1 MITVYK
7 FETFETFLVDNY
19 LLYNSPTRDLYW
31 PFYYS
36 HENNQL
42 FSPVPKN
49 TKIDDLDE
57 DKLSGYINPSQFL
70 SNPIP
75 SFNYQSVLY
84 VHSNCTLPRAKIT
97 QKYKRVLKP
106 DAAHIC
112 VVPTITHSY
121 RIYKMA
127 IFANRE
133 ANKVFI
139 IQMGFRWSQGQKIVI
154 GNDIS
159 YFATGSKITDINP
172 NIRNYSFPETD
183 YLKMRASSQPRL
195 YNYKNWLDLLDSSL
209 VYYGPVLITKPQD
222 RWVSDCM
229 YNKMHDIIS
238 ETTLLSSLEDNK
250 GNDFCKEIYDN
261 IVDMLN
267 SKDLDTIGL
276 GLRAI
281 AELNYKKY
289 YNTTLYLLNNAPA
302 RWRDSPIKY
311 NVSVKYML
319 KYLGVWNYRS
329 EKYTT
334 ETTQEDFDMMNSIL
348 LNEINKMNNNIIT
361 EFQRKYPFTEVDF
374 SSTIHLTPKLI
385 SENNNNSEEPIN

>member
-1 MITVYK
+1 MSIVYK

-19 LLYNSPTRDLYW
+19 LLDNVATKDPYW
-31 PFYYS
+31 PFYNSY
-36 HENNQL
+36 ENNQL

-49 TKIDDLDE
+49 IKIDDLE
-57 DKLSGYINPSQFL
+57 ENKLSGYINPSQFL

-121 RIYKMA
+121 RIYQMA

-139 IQMGFRWSQGQKIVI
+139 IQMGYRWSQGQKIIV

-172 NIRNYSFPETD
+172 NILKYSFPETD
-183 YLKMRASSQPRL
+183 YFKMRASSQPRL
-195 YNYKNWLDLLDSSL
+195 YTYKNWVDLLDSSL
-209 VYYGPVLITKPQD
+209 VYYGPVLVTKPQD

-238 ETTLLSSLEDNK
+238 ETALLSSLEDK

-289 YNTTLYLLNNAPA
+289 YNTTLYLLNNASQ

-348 LNEINKMNNNIIT
+348 LNEFNKTKNNIIT

-374 SSTIHLTPKLI
+374 SSTLHLIPKLI

>member
-1 MITVYK
+1 MSIVYK

-19 LLYNSPTRDLYW
+19 LLDNVATKDPYW
-31 PFYYS
+31 PFYNSY
-36 HENNQL
+36 ENNNQL

-49 TKIDDLDE
+49 IKIDDLE
-57 DKLSGYINPSQFL
+57 ENKLSGYINPSQFL

-75 SFNYQSVLY
+75 SFNYQSALY

-121 RIYKMA
+121 RIYQMA

-139 IQMGFRWSQGQKIVI
+139 IQMGYHWSQGKKIVI
-154 GNDIS
+154 GNEIS
-159 YFATGSKITDINP
+159 YFAAGSKITDINP

-183 YLKMRASSQPRL
+183 YFRMRASSQPRL
-195 YNYKNWLDLLDSSL
+195 YNYKNWPDLLDSSL
-209 VYYGPVLITKPQD
+209 VYYGPVLVTKPQD

-238 ETTLLSSLEDNK
+238 ETALLSSLEDK
-250 GNDFCKEIYDN
+250 GNDFSKEIYDN

-289 YNTTLYLLNNAPA
+289 YNTTLYLLNNASE

-319 KYLGVWNYRS
+319 KYLGVWNYRL

-348 LNEINKMNNNIIT
+348 LNEINKMNNNIIA
-361 EFQRKYPFTEVDF
+361 EFQRKYPFAEVDF

-385 SENNNNSEEPIN
+385 LENNNNSEESIN

>member
-1 MITVYK
+1 MTTVYK
-7 FETFETFLVDNY
+7 FETFDTFLVDNY
-19 LLYNSPTRDLYW
+19 LLDNVATKDPYW
-31 PFYYS
+31 PFYNNYGD
-36 HENNQL
+36 NQL
-42 FSPVPKN
+42 LFPVPKN
-49 TKIDDLDE
+49 VKIDDLDE
-57 DKLSGYINPSQFL
+57 ARLSGYINPSQFL

-75 SFNYQSVLY
+75 SFNYQSILY
-84 VHSNCTLPRAKIT
+84 IHSNCTLPRAKIT

-112 VVPTITHSY
+112 VVPTITHTY
-121 RIYKMA
+121 RTYQMA

-139 IQMGFRWSQGQKIVI
+139 IQMGYRWSQGRKIIV

-172 NIRNYSFPETD
+172 NILKYSFPETE
-183 YLKMRASSQPRL
+183 YYKARASSQPRL
-195 YNYKNWLDLLDSSL
+195 YTYKNWVDLLDSSL
-209 VYYGPVLITKPQD
+209 VYYGPVLIAKSQD
-222 RWVSDCM
+222 RWVGECM

-238 ETTLLSSLEDNK
+238 ETALLSSLEDK
-250 GNDFCKEIYDN
+250 GNDFSKEIYDN

-267 SKDLDTIGL
+267 SRDLDTIGL

-289 YNTTLYLLNNAPA
+289 YNTTLYLLNNAPE

-319 KYLGVWNYRS
+319 KYLGIWNYRL
-329 EKYTT
+329 EKYAT

-348 LNEINKMNNNIIT
+348 LNDFNNRNKNLIA
-361 EFQRKYPFTEVDF
+361 EFQRKYPFVEVDF
-374 SSTIHLTPKLI
+374 SSTLHLTPKLTT
-385 SENNNNSEEPIN
+385 ENNSNSEEPIN